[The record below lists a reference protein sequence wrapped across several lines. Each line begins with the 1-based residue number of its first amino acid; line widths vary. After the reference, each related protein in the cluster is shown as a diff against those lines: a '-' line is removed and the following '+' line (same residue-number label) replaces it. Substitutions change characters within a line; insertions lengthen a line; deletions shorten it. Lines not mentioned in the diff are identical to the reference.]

1 MSTSAATPLAAF
13 SWVVVGGSGG
23 HSGRV
28 RLTQHASSAHG
39 AVLVRF
45 STSETAQVGAALL
58 TRVCQVCKVA
68 SSELFQCSKCHLGQ
82 YCGVS
87 CQRRDFKMHRRA
99 FHDGSG
105 QVLSA
110 LLQDLAAEVAAMP
123 PANEGDSP

>member
-13 SWVVVGGSGG
+13 SWVVIGGSGD

-28 RLTQHASSAHG
+28 GLTQHASSAHG

-87 CQRRDFKMHRRA
+87 CQRRDWAIEATGVRGGHYCIART
-99 FHDGSG
+99 S
-105 QVLSA
+105 
-110 LLQDLAAEVAAMP
+110 
-123 PANEGDSP
+123 